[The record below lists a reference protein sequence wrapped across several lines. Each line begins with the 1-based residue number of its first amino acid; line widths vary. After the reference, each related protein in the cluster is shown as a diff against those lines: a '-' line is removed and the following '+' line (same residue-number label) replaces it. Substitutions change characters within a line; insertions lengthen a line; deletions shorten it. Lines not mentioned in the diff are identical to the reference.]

1 MKRQADFA
9 DLRREYSRRG
19 LDREGLEDDPFRQFG
34 NWFDE
39 AKGSG
44 LLEPNA
50 MNLATVDG
58 AGQPSVRTVLLKFF
72 DSDGLVFFTNLE
84 SRKAEDIAQNPRV
97 ALNFL
102 WIELERQ
109 VRVDGSAERVSA
121 REAAAYF
128 MRRPRGSQL
137 GAWVSQQSSIISSR
151 SLLEAKLEEL
161 KRKFS
166 EGEVPLPSFWGGYRV
181 RPHRF
186 EFWQGR
192 ENRLHDRFEYRWGSE
207 QAWIVERLAP

>member
-1 MKRQADFA
+1 VKRQADFA
-9 DLRREYSRRG
+9 DLRRDYSRRG
-19 LDREGLEDDPFRQFG
+19 IDREDLDADPFRQFG
-34 NWFDE
+34 NWFGD
-39 AKGSG
+39 AKDSG

-50 MNLATVDG
+50 MNIATVDG
-58 AGQPSVRTVLLKFF
+58 DGQPSLRTVLLKYF
-72 DSDGLVFFTNLE
+72 DEKGLVFFTNLE
-84 SRKAEDIAQNPRV
+84 SRKAKDIGHNARV
-97 ALNFL
+97 ALHFL

-109 VRVDGSAERVSA
+109 VRVEGTAERVSA

-137 GAWVSQQSSIISSR
+137 GAWVSRQSSIISSR
-151 SLLEAKLEEL
+151 SLLEAKLEEM

-181 RPHRF
+181 RPARF

-192 ENRLHDRFEYRWGSE
+192 ESRLHDRFEYRFQDDDTWV
-207 QAWIVERLAP
+207 IERLAP